1 MGRKPNQLILEFFI
15 RGQKLEDAS
24 NRYQHTCKACGE
36 KFPKGRIDSLTN
48 HLVKKC
54 QAIPLRDRQRVLL
67 RLHELPDLADGD
79 QNKDPNLA
87 GQNKGKGVDL
97 PFTTRQ
103 NFDGL
108 NVLAEAS
115 RQVGASDQGK
125 RGGGGG
131 GGGNNNA
138 NGPAYTQSVTVG
150 GKTVVV
156 DPALEAEGF
165 QGHPAQSEQVDED
178 VKPPVTPQ
186 GSNATSLPSLPNT
199 SQDHPSSAS
208 PTLAD
213 ASLTP
218 DPAANARQSQLS
230 MIAASASEM
239 VPQGMPMDHD
249 PNAGL
254 PDGLAKLGNP
264 WNQQLSTQEQ
274 LLFDSLQEHDPSLT
288 AATQRAAT
296 FPRPIAMNPNSQ
308 AKGFVNEFGNSTKPT
323 KPKVRGRFSATR
335 RREVQEVRKRGACI
349 RCRMLKKPCSGDS
362 PCTTCASVESARLW
376 KHPCIRTRI
385 AEEFELYNA
394 NLHATLAY
402 HDVSSIRNQLKFEHY
417 AGRIEVT
424 HFEESL
430 VFVTF
435 STLQAHKP
443 SASTL
448 DPQLQGLGDDSQF
461 QGPLSELFLLDSDA
475 DDLPGKIEMYI
486 KKTASSFYERE
497 SSEFMRPTLM
507 LASELSQQKK
517 DVLLERVLELWVAT
531 HMLADSELRWK
542 VFCNPTLPPTSMHS
556 LAQPSDDGRMPIDEV
571 TNAESYGLLCSQL
584 RAATEKRASQ
594 LSKSVMNDLERRLL
608 QRQQSGWFETFLV
621 SIILLNCVERTCWL
635 FRSWEDEAF
644 AQRWP
649 LDKRPP
655 YYASQGD
662 RFSDI
667 LHMLLKMR
675 SLPPK
680 ANPRPDSGILKAVDG
695 SDEHAARW
703 FDMIKITPLFLEE
716 RQATVFDPSDSRSL
730 DLHYG
735 AKLLPLPNVYT

>member
-54 QAIPLRDRQRVLL
+54 TAIPLRDRQRVLL

-79 QNKDPNLA
+79 QNKDPNAA
-87 GQNKGKGVDL
+87 GHNKGKTGEVS
-97 PFTTRQ
+97 FTTRQ

-115 RQVGASDQGK
+115 RQVGASDQTK
-125 RGGGGG
+125 RG
-131 GGGNNNA
+131 A
-138 NGPAYTQSVTVG
+138 PAFPQSVTVG

-165 QGHPAQSEQVDED
+165 QGHPTQSDQMDED
-178 VKPPVTPQ
+178 VKIPVSPKSPTDTT
-186 GSNATSLPSLPNT
+186 AIPSLPT
-199 SQDHPSSAS
+199 TGSLDPSSAS
-208 PTLAD
+208 PPLPET
-213 ASLTP
+213 SLTP
-218 DPAANARQSQLS
+218 DPTATSRQSQLS

-239 VPQGMPMDHD
+239 VPHGLPLDHD
-249 PNAGL
+249 PSSGL
-254 PDGLAKLGNP
+254 SDGLSKMSSA

-274 LLFDSLQEHDPSLT
+274 LLFDSLQEHDPTLT
-288 AATQRAAT
+288 AATQRAAS
-296 FPRPIAMNPNSQ
+296 FPRPIAMNPNTQ
-308 AKGFVNEFGNSTKPT
+308 TKGFVNEFGNSTKPA
-323 KPKVRGRFSATR
+323 KPKVRGRFSAAR

-385 AEEFELYNA
+385 ADEFELYNA
-394 NLHATLAY
+394 NLHATLAF
-402 HDVSSIRNQLKFEHY
+402 HDVSSIRNQVKFDIF

-424 HFEESL
+424 HFEESM
-430 VFVTF
+430 VFVT
-435 STLQAHKP
+435 LAGQQGHKA

-448 DPQLQGLGDDSQF
+448 DPQLQGLGDETQF
-461 QGPLSELFLLDSDA
+461 QGPLQEVYLLDNDM
-475 DDLPGKIEMYI
+475 DDVPGKVEMYI
-486 KKTASSFYERE
+486 KKAGPFFYERE
-497 SSEFMRPTLM
+497 ASDVVRPTLM
-507 LASELSQQKK
+507 LAAELAQQKK
-517 DVLLERVLELWVAT
+517 DLLLERVLELWVAT
-531 HMLADSELRWK
+531 HILVDADLHWK
-542 VFCNPTLPPTSMHS
+542 TFSNPTLPPASYNS
-556 LAQPSDDGRMPIDEV
+556 FAQPTDDGRIPIDEI
-571 TNAESYGLLCSQL
+571 TNAESYALLCGQL
-584 RAATEKRASQ
+584 RSATEKRAAA

-621 SIILLNCVERTCWL
+621 SLILLNCVERTCWL
-635 FRSWEDEAF
+635 FRSWDDENF
-644 AQRWP
+644 SQRWP
-649 LDKRPP
+649 LDKRPQ
-655 YYASQGD
+655 YYATQGD

-680 ANPRPDSGILKAVDG
+680 ASPLPDSGILKAVEG
-695 SDEHAARW
+695 SDENAIRW
-703 FDMIKITPLFLEE
+703 FDMIKITPLYLEQ
-716 RQATVFDPSDSRSL
+716 RQTAGFDPTDSRSF
-730 DLHYG
+730 DLRYG
-735 AKLLPLPNVYT
+735 AKLLPPANVYA

>member
-79 QNKDPNLA
+79 QNKDPNAA
-87 GQNKGKGVDL
+87 GQGKGKGSDVS
-97 PFTTRQ
+97 FTTRQ

-115 RQVGASDQGK
+115 RQVGASDQTK
-125 RGGGGG
+125 R
-131 GGGNNNA
+131 
-138 NGPAYTQSVTVG
+138 GPAYTQGVTVG

-165 QGHPAQSEQVDED
+165 QGSPVQQENIDED
-178 VKPPVTPQ
+178 VKPPLSPQ
-186 GSNATSLPSLPNT
+186 ASNSSVVPPSLNT
-199 SQDHPSSAS
+199 AQDPQSSQPQPPPSAS
-208 PTLAD
+208 PTLGE

-218 DPAANARQSQLS
+218 DAASNARQQSQLS

-239 VPQGMPMDHD
+239 VPQGISMDQD
-249 PNAGL
+249 SDGL
-254 PDGLAKLGNP
+254 PKLP
-264 WNQQLSTQEQ
+264 WNQQLTTHEQ
-274 LLFDSLQEHDPSLT
+274 LLFDSLQEHDPTLT

-323 KPKVRGRFSATR
+323 KPKVRGRFSAAR

-385 AEEFELYNA
+385 AEEFELYSA

-402 HDVSSIRNQLKFEHY
+402 HDVSSIRNQVTFEHY

-424 HFEESL
+424 HFEESM
-430 VFVTF
+430 VYVTF
-435 STLQAHKP
+435 SGLQGHKP
-443 SASTL
+443 PSSTL
-448 DPQLQGLGDDSQF
+448 DPQLQGLGDDTQF
-461 QGPLSELFLLDSDA
+461 QGPLSELYLLDSDA
-475 DDLPGKIEMYI
+475 DDLPGNLETYI
-486 KKTASSFYERE
+486 KKTAPFFYERE
-497 SSEFMRPTLM
+497 TSEFMRPTLL
-507 LASELSQQKK
+507 LAAELSTQKK
-517 DVLLERVLELWVAT
+517 DTLLERVLELWVAT
-531 HMLADSELRWK
+531 HILVDSELRWK
-542 VFCNPTLPPTSMHS
+542 TFYNPTLPPTSMHS

-571 TNAESYGLLCSQL
+571 SNPESYALLCCQL

-621 SIILLNCVERTCWL
+621 SIVLLNCVERTCWL
-635 FRSWEDEAF
+635 FRSWEGEAF

-680 ANPRPDSGILKAVDG
+680 ATPRPDTGVLKAVDL
-695 SDEHAARW
+695 SDENAARW
-703 FDMIKITPLFLEE
+703 FDMIKVTPQYLEQ
-716 RQATVFDPSDSRSL
+716 RQNADFDPNDSRSL
-730 DLHYG
+730 DLRYG
-735 AKLLPLPNVYT
+735 AKLLPPANSYT

>member
-67 RLHELPDLADGD
+67 RLHELPDLTDGD
-79 QNKDPNLA
+79 QNKDPSAA
-87 GQNKGKGVDL
+87 GQGKGKGVDM
-97 PFTTRQ
+97 PFTRQ

-115 RQVGASDQGK
+115 RQVGAVSSDQNK
-125 RGGGGG
+125 RG
-131 GGGNNNA
+131 
-138 NGPAYTQSVTVG
+138 GPAYTQSTVG
-150 GKTVVV
+150 GKTIVV

-165 QGHPAQSEQVDED
+165 QGQLPQSEHAEEDEQ
-178 VKPPVTPQ
+178 PPGTPQ
-186 GSNATSLPSLPNT
+186 PSNAALPSLPNT
-199 SQDHPSSAS
+199 SQGEQPSSAS
-208 PTLAD
+208 PSLAD

-218 DPAANARQSQLS
+218 DPASNARQSQLS

-239 VPQGMPMDHD
+239 VPQGLSMDHD
-249 PNAGL
+249 M
-254 PDGLAKLGNP
+254 PDGLPKLGTS
-264 WNQQLSTQEQ
+264 WNNQLSTQEQ
-274 LLFDSLQEHDPSLT
+274 LLFDSLQEHDPTLT

-308 AKGFVNEFGNSTKPT
+308 AKGFVNEFGNSTKPS
-323 KPKVRGRFSATR
+323 KPKVRGRFSAAR

-385 AEEFELYNA
+385 AEEFESFNA
-394 NLHATLAY
+394 NLHATLSY
-402 HDVSSIRNQLKFEHY
+402 HDVSGIRNQVKFEHY
-417 AGRIEVT
+417 SGRIEVT
-424 HFEESL
+424 HFEDSM
-430 VFVTF
+430 VYVTF
-435 STLQAHKP
+435 SGLQGHKAA
-443 SASTL
+443 ASTL
-448 DPQLQGLGDDSQF
+448 DPQLQGLGDDAQF
-461 QGPLSELFLLDSDA
+461 QGSLQELYLLDSDTE
-475 DDLPGKIEMYI
+475 DLPGKLELYL
-486 KKTASSFYERE
+486 KKTAPLFYERE
-497 SSEFMRPTLM
+497 TSDFMRPTLI

-517 DVLLERVLELWVAT
+517 DALLERALELWVAT
-531 HMLADSELRWK
+531 HILVDSEIRWK
-542 VFCNPTLPPTSMHS
+542 TYCNPTLPPTAMNS

-571 TNAESYGLLCSQL
+571 ANAETYALLCSQL
-584 RAATEKRASQ
+584 RAATERRASQ

-621 SIILLNCVERTCWL
+621 ALILLNCVERTCWL
-635 FRSWEDEAF
+635 FRTWEDEAF

-680 ANPRPDSGILKAVDG
+680 ATPRPEDGVLKAVEG
-695 SDEHAARW
+695 SDENAARW
-703 FDMIKITPLFLEE
+703 FDMIKITPAFLEE
-716 RQATVFDPSDSRSL
+716 RQAAVYDGSDSRSL
-730 DLHYG
+730 DLRYG
-735 AKLLPLPNVYT
+735 AKLLPPTNAYS

>member
-54 QAIPLRDRQRVLL
+54 TAIPLRDRQRVLL

-79 QNKDPNLA
+79 QNKDLNSA
-87 GQNKGKGVDL
+87 GQNKGKPGEVS
-97 PFTTRQ
+97 FTTRQ

-115 RQVGASDQGK
+115 RQVGASDQTK
-125 RGGGGG
+125 RG
-131 GGGNNNA
+131 A
-138 NGPAYTQSVTVG
+138 PAFPQSVTVG

-165 QGHPAQSEQVDED
+165 QGHPTQSDQMDED
-178 VKPPVTPQ
+178 VKIPVSPKSPTD
-186 GSNATSLPSLPNT
+186 ATAIPSLPPT
-199 SQDHPSSAS
+199 GSLDPSSVS
-208 PTLAD
+208 PPLPET
-213 ASLTP
+213 SLTP
-218 DPAANARQSQLS
+218 DPTTTSRQSQLS

-239 VPQGMPMDHD
+239 VPHGLPLDHD
-249 PNAGL
+249 PSSGLSDGL
-254 PDGLAKLGNP
+254 PKMSSA

-274 LLFDSLQEHDPSLT
+274 LLFDSLQEHDPTLT
-288 AATQRAAT
+288 AATQRAAS
-296 FPRPIAMNPNSQ
+296 FPRPIAMNPNTQ
-308 AKGFVNEFGNSTKPT
+308 AKGFVNEFGNSTKPA
-323 KPKVRGRFSATR
+323 KPKVRGRFSAAR

-385 AEEFELYNA
+385 ADEFELYNA
-394 NLHATLAY
+394 NLHATLAF
-402 HDVSSIRNQLKFEHY
+402 HDVSSIRNQVKFDIF

-424 HFEESL
+424 HFEESML
-430 VFVTF
+430 FVT
-435 STLQAHKP
+435 LAGQQGHKA

-448 DPQLQGLGDDSQF
+448 DPQLQGLGDETQF
-461 QGPLSELFLLDSDA
+461 QGPLQEVYLLDNDM
-475 DDLPGKIEMYI
+475 DDIPGKVEMYI
-486 KKTASSFYERE
+486 KKASLFFYERE
-497 SSEFMRPTLM
+497 ASDVIRPTLM
-507 LASELSQQKK
+507 LAAELAQQKK
-517 DVLLERVLELWVAT
+517 DLLLERVLELWVAT
-531 HMLADSELRWK
+531 HILVDADLHWK
-542 VFCNPTLPPTSMHS
+542 TFSNPTLPPASYNS
-556 LAQPSDDGRMPIDEV
+556 FAQPTDDGRIPIDEI
-571 TNAESYGLLCSQL
+571 TNAESYALLCGQL
-584 RAATEKRASQ
+584 RSATEKRAAA

-621 SIILLNCVERTCWL
+621 SLILLNCVERTCWL
-635 FRSWEDEAF
+635 FRSWDDENF
-644 AQRWP
+644 SQRWP
-649 LDKRPP
+649 LDKRPQ
-655 YYASQGD
+655 YYAAQGD

-680 ANPRPDSGILKAVDG
+680 ASPLPDSGILKAVEG
-695 SDEHAARW
+695 SDENAIRW
-703 FDMIKITPLFLEE
+703 FDMIKITPLYLEQ
-716 RQATVFDPSDSRSL
+716 RQTAGFDPTDSRSF
-730 DLHYG
+730 DLRYG
-735 AKLLPLPNVYT
+735 AKLLPPANVYA